1 MDYTLSLDVPAKY
14 FGKEGSS
21 LLSKLT
27 AEDIDKLNVPVPVK
41 LSGSFLSPKID
52 LNLDLAVKNLTNQIV
67 EIQKQKLKDKGE
79 EALGNAVD
87 DIISGNDPLG
97 GIKDIISGNGKPKD
111 PATTQPSDSTKN
123 PQKTPVKTEDKVKE
137 VAGSII
143 NDLLGKKKKKA
154 VDTTKAK

>member
-1 MDYTLSLDVPAKY
+1 
-14 FGKEGSS
+14 
-21 LLSKLT
+21 
-27 AEDIDKLNVPVPVK
+27 VPVK